1 MGLRCGC
8 PAGAALPDIEN
19 MQCKESLGQVQKLLI
34 QRTYK
39 AAGEKNTIESP
50 ETKASWTTVLSAKDS
65 TKVVVTP
72 YVESPETEPGAKRTV
87 GGGNASLGG
96 IAKVI
101 GREPTTFTSTL
112 NEVPQRIIA
121 SLKKLQCEEISVA
134 FVDEY
139 GRIGMWADDP
149 KEPTSYGMFP
159 ISGFFIGDKKLG
171 GIENLDSNALEFS
184 LFPNWSDNL
193 VIVEPDDFNALDLA
207 NVEAGA
213 GVGG

>member
-1 MGLRCGC
+1 MGLQCGC

-39 AAGEKNTIESP
+39 TAGEKNTIESP
-50 ETKASWTTVLSAKDS
+50 ETKASWTTLLSAKDG
-65 TKVVVTP
+65 TKVIITP

-87 GGGNASLGG
+87 GGGNASVGG
-96 IAKVI
+96 IEKVI
-101 GREPTTFTSTL
+101 GREPTTFTSAL

-121 SLKKLQCEEISVA
+121 QLKKLQCEEISVA
-134 FVDEY
+134 FIDEY
-139 GRIGMWADDP
+139 GRIGMYADDP
-149 KEPTSYGMFP
+149 AEPTKYGMFP
-159 ISGFFIGDKKLG
+159 ISGFFIGDKDLG
-171 GIENLDSNALEFS
+171 GLENLDSNALEFS

-193 VIVEPDDFNALDLA
+193 VIVKPDDFNALDLVNA
-207 NVEAGA
+207 AA